1 MPDPWLSL
9 KAMGAAAIV
18 STALVLAMMRVLRA
32 ANTMG
37 LTWAS
42 VLAIGSGLA
51 AGYYVLSLQLAW
63 PPRNGLERLL
73 TVVIPA
79 ALAIELIAGF
89 HFVPNWAAWFLRVS
103 LAAMLPRILL
113 HGSVYI
119 SGTDREWNLEQFGMV
134 VAICSGL
141 LVGLWGLLS
150 WLAHCSPGVS
160 IPLALH
166 LSTLCAGLTVMM
178 AGYIK
183 GGTAAFPLAAV
194 LLTTAVASKL
204 ASKRLGVPGVI
215 GLPAMIGVGAV
226 GLFGLLFIGRFF
238 GQLSTESAL
247 AILLAPLLCWTTELP
262 GLRRQNP
269 WLKGSLRLALV
280 LIPLAFVLILAKR
293 DFDRNMAPLLVKF
306 ALTLSP
312 INTTMR

>member
-18 STALVLAMMRVLRA
+18 STMLLLAMMRVLRA

-37 LTWAS
+37 LTWAC
-42 VLAIGSGLA
+42 VLAIGTGLA

-89 HFVPNWAAWFLRVS
+89 HFVPNWAAWLLRVG

-119 SGTDREWNLEQFGMV
+119 SGTDREWNPEQFGMLV
-134 VAICSGL
+134 LICSGL

-150 WLAHCSPGVS
+150 WLAQRSPGVS

-166 LSTLCAGLTVMM
+166 LSSVCAGLTVMM

-194 LLTTAVASKL
+194 LLTMAIASKL
-204 ASKRLGVPGVI
+204 ASKRKGVPGVI
-215 GLPAMIGVGAV
+215 GLPAMIGIGAV

-238 GQLSTESAL
+238 GELSTESAL
-247 AILLAPLLCWTTELP
+247 TMLLAPLLCWTTELP
-262 GLRRQNP
+262 GLSRQNR
-269 WLKGSLRLALV
+269 WLKGLLQLALV
-280 LIPLAFVLILAKR
+280 MIPLVFVLVIAKR
-293 DFDRNMAPLLVKF
+293 DFDRDMAPLLVQVC
-306 ALTLSP
+306 ATL
-312 INTTMR
+312 